1 MKKEDLIKLG
11 LDEELA
17 AKVETALADEMKG
30 FIPKGRFDEVNTEKK
45 RLETSL
51 AERNTELETLKN
63 SSGDADALK
72 QQISD
77 LQAQYQQKEDAHA
90 QELRQIKLESAL
102 SAALTDAKAKNHKAV
117 KALLDMKQVE
127 MLDDGSVKGLAEQ
140 IKALAD
146 APDSKFM
153 FESADSKKPAFKGAK
168 TGESGN
174 EDGEKLTL
182 DKFLALRTEEQIRFK
197 TENENWKELL
207 TFER

>member
-17 AKVETALADEMKG
+17 AKVEAASVEEMKG
-30 FIPKGRFDEVNTEKK
+30 FIPKARFDEVNTEKK
-45 RLETSL
+45 RLETTL
-51 AERNTELETLKN
+51 TERSNELETLKN
-63 SSGDADALK
+63 STGDSDALK
-72 QQISD
+72 KQITD
-77 LQAQYQQKEDAHA
+77 LQNQYQQKEDAHA

-127 MLDDGSVKGLAEQ
+127 MLDDGTVKGLAEQ

-153 FESADSKKPAFKGAK
+153 FESDDGKKPAFKGAK
-168 TGESGN
+168 TGEGSN
-174 EDGEKLTL
+174 EDGDKKPDIKAMTYDQLDAYLKANPDVKLT
-182 DKFLALRTEEQIRFK
+182 
-197 TENENWKELL
+197 
-207 TFER
+207 